1 MNLAHVWVYLE
12 TTPLLGLA
20 CTLVAWQAAV
30 ALSRLLGNAAMA
42 SPVLLAIVMLVAL
55 LLATGTSYGAY
66 FQGAQY
72 VHFLLGPATVA
83 LAVPMHDNWSQIRR
97 SAPALVPAL
106 LAGSVTAAATAM
118 LVARALGG
126 SRVIVLSLAPKSVTT
141 PIAMGVSEQIG
152 GAPSLT
158 AVFVL
163 ITGLVAIGLVGP
175 VMRLVRVRDWRAFG
189 LGGRRDT
196 GWRRRRCCCST
207 RRQARSRGWRSGS
220 TGWSRRSSCRRWRDG
235 LWGEV
240 LARAARPGLCPP
252 RRDAGLP
259 EDEPSGGAAGSRV
272 RDRAGA
278 MRPGGVCGVVGGQPL
293 GGYARWSRAAK
304 FRSTPR

>member
-20 CTLVAWQAAV
+20 STLVAWQVAV
-30 ALSRLLGNAAMA
+30 ALSRRLGNAAAA
-42 SPVLLAIVMLVAL
+42 SPVLLAISMLAVL

-83 LAVPMHDNWSQIRR
+83 LAVPMHDNWAQIKR
-97 SAPALVPAL
+97 SAPALLPAL
-106 LAGSVTAAATAM
+106 LAGSVTAAASAM

-152 GAPSLT
+152 GSPSLT

-163 ITGLVAIGLVGP
+163 ITGLTTIGLMGP

-189 LGGRRDT
+189 LAAGTAGHGLAT
-196 GWRRRRCCCST
+196 A
-207 RRQARSRGWRSGS
+207 QALLLDETAG
-220 TGWSRRSSCRRWRDG
+220 
-235 LWGEV
+235 
-240 LARAARPGLCPP
+240 AF
-252 RRDAGLP
+252 AGL
-259 EDEPSGGAAGSRV
+259 AI
-272 RDRAGA
+272 
-278 MRPGGVCGVVGGQPL
+278 GVNGVVTAVVVPPL
-293 GGYARWSRAAK
+293 AGWIVG
-304 FRSTPR
+304 